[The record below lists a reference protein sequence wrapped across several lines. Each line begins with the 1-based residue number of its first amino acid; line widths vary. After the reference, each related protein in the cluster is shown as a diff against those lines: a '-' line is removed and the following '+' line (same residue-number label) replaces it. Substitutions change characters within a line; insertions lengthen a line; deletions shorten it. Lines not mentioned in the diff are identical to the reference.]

1 MRPQGLPTTI
11 ASDYGRVRTLM
22 AQRCTI
28 QGDILLE
35 IIEVD
40 ATGIALKGLS
50 RSAVCKNDIVA
61 FQLYMQVI
69 NDIPVRWR
77 PSGDADPVDEI
88 PCRNQQA
95 IYKKSVPIGH
105 VEITVWQVAIE
116 RTARNLYWKNRIVPR
131 CLAVPLK
138 PHAPDPFDRFR
149 LARDGQDQVTNPQVV
164 YGPLALRGKDLR
176 SLQEAM
182 RSAST
187 VAMALAIAVPITIA
201 VSIAVAVTVAVAI
214 AASVALAV
222 VVRHCLSTRQ
232 HYSH

>member
-1 MRPQGLPTTI
+1 
-11 ASDYGRVRTLM
+11 M

-61 FQLYMQVI
+61 FQLDMQVI
-69 NDIPVRWR
+69 NDIPVRWL

-95 IYKKSVPIGH
+95 IDKESVPIGY
-105 VEITVWQVAIE
+105 VEIAVRQVAIK

-201 VSIAVAVTVAVAI
+201 VAVTVAVAI